1 MQKRHFLAAAAAAA
15 GALPLTSGAAAPAS
29 SARRPVL
36 LTVGGVVGK
45 GNRGPMDKALDQMM
59 GKHGIQFSEAYALDA
74 TALRGMPQVTIQPTL
89 EYDAKR
95 HTLQG
100 PLLSTVLAACCRC
113 AR

>member
-1 MQKRHFLAAAAAAA
+1 
-15 GALPLTSGAAAPAS
+15 
-29 SARRPVL
+29 
-36 LTVGGVVGK
+36 
-45 GNRGPMDKALDQMM
+45 MM

-95 HTLQG
+95 RILQG

>member
-1 MQKRHFLAAAAAAA
+1 VTHQNRSSRAD
-15 GALPLTSGAAAPAS
+15 AAAPS
-29 SARRPVL
+29 PS
-36 LTVGGVVGK
+36 TQH
-45 GNRGPMDKALDQMM
+45 NRGTLDTTIDQMM

>member
-1 MQKRHFLAAAAAAA
+1 
-15 GALPLTSGAAAPAS
+15 
-29 SARRPVL
+29 
-36 LTVGGVVGK
+36 
-45 GNRGPMDKALDQMM
+45 MM

-100 PLLSTVLAACCRC
+100 PLLSTVLAERVE
-113 AR
+113 ARMPSLWSAGSLPLSLTRKMVSAAGALGNG

>member
-1 MQKRHFLAAAAAAA
+1 MTHQTTPHGRRC
-15 GALPLTSGAAAPAS
+15 GAITQH
-29 SARRPVL
+29 
-36 LTVGGVVGK
+36 
-45 GNRGPMDKALDQMM
+45 NRGTLDTTIDQMM